1 MDGSRPAALPRLSF
15 RAVDG
20 STWADFERLF
30 EARGGPK
37 SCWCMVWRATP
48 EEARHPDGA
57 RRKEAM
63 RRRVRAGVP
72 VGILAYR
79 DGQPVA
85 WCSIAPR
92 STYRR
97 LGGPDAEPA
106 QNIWSLACFFVV
118 RPLRSQGIVRL
129 LIREAEAYARR
140 NGATILEAYPVDPES
155 PSYRFMGYVD
165 TFRAAGYR
173 QVGRAGS
180 RRHVYR
186 KTLAG

>member
-1 MDGSRPAALPRLSF
+1 MPGRPAGQLSF
-15 RAVDG
+15 RPVDR

-37 SCWCMVWRATP
+37 YCWCMVWRASP
-48 EEARHPDGA
+48 EEARRPDSA
-57 RRKEAM
+57 SRKKAM
-63 RRRVRAGVP
+63 QKRVEAGVP

-92 STYRR
+92 STYRP
-97 LGGPDAEPA
+97 LGGPEEAPGEKV
-106 QNIWSLACFFVV
+106 WSLACFFVT
-118 RPLRSQGIVRL
+118 RPLRSQGLVGS

-140 NGATILEAYPVDPES
+140 GGATILEAYPVDPDS
-155 PSYRFMGYVD
+155 PSYHFMGYVES
-165 TFRAAGYR
+165 FRAAGYLE
-173 QVGRAGS
+173 VGRAGS

-186 KTLAG
+186 KTLPV

>member
-1 MDGSRPAALPRLSF
+1 MKDRPAERLSF
-15 RAVDG
+15 RPVDG
-20 STWADFERLF
+20 SNWADFERLF

-37 SCWCMVWRATP
+37 SCWCLVWRATP

-57 RRKEAM
+57 SRKKAM
-63 RRRVRAGVP
+63 RKRVQAGVP
-72 VGILAYR
+72 VGILAYL
-79 DGQPVA
+79 DGSPVA

-97 LGGPDAEPA
+97 LGGPADQAG
-106 QNIWSLACFFVV
+106 QNIWSLACFFVN
-118 RPLRSQGIVRL
+118 RPQRSQGLVRSL
-129 LIREAEAYARR
+129 LREAEAYARR
-140 NGATILEAYPVDPES
+140 NKATILEAYPVDPES

-173 QVGRAGS
+173 EVGRAGS

-186 KTLAG
+186 KMLG